1 MIMIRNHFCYFFGLQ
16 QSETAPEW
24 VAVAS
29 SKLRYYARV
38 VTERAETMDVQFL
51 YPRGNDIYAFK
62 KSRTTETIESRQV
75 FARNLKLTI
84 KGEGYSVMGEKE
96 VRLKYAEHVKKMA
109 PLLKV
114 INKGRHFDLF
124 QHFIANVTE

>member
-1 MIMIRNHFCYFFGLQ
+1 MITILLLFGLQ
-16 QSETAPEW
+16 QPETAPEW
-24 VAVAS
+24 VAVAY

-38 VTERAETMDVQFL
+38 VTERTETMEVQFL

-62 KSRTTETIESRQV
+62 KSRTTETIENRQV
-75 FARNLKLTI
+75 FARNLNLTI
-84 KGEGYSVMGEKE
+84 KGEGYSVMDEKE

-124 QHFIANVTE
+124 QHFIGNVTE

>member
-1 MIMIRNHFCYFFGLQ
+1 
-16 QSETAPEW
+16 
-24 VAVAS
+24 
-29 SKLRYYARV
+29 
-38 VTERAETMDVQFL
+38 MDVQFL
-51 YPRGNDIYAFK
+51 YPRGNNIYAFK
-62 KSRTTETIESRQV
+62 KGRMTETIENRQV

-109 PLLKV
+109 PLIKV

-124 QHFIANVTE
+124 QQFIGNVTELSY

>member
-1 MIMIRNHFCYFFGLQ
+1 MSSSSFPE
-16 QSETAPEW
+16 ETTYMR
-24 VAVAS
+24 
-29 SKLRYYARV
+29 SK
-38 VTERAETMDVQFL
+38 
-51 YPRGNDIYAFK
+51 N
-62 KSRTTETIESRQV
+62 SRTTETIENRQV

-124 QHFIANVTE
+124 QHFIGNVTE